1 MTPHPLV
8 LQLRFTRREFQRA
21 LEGVTDE
28 EARKRFEPMNSF
40 TGLFALKVGSST
52 PKSTSCAGLG
62 GRPPRPPLDE
72 MWQAWN
78 TITQAAD
85 PWLDTLTTDQLSTH
99 MIVDGEPHVESLV
112 SSRRITGDPADA
124 RPYPSAYLCGCDSR
138 RSPLSAGAISRVRKQ
153 VNTKPHIASTKRG
166 RRIYRNSTLG

>member
-62 GRPPRPPLDE
+62 GRPPRPP
-72 MWQAWN
+72 
-78 TITQAAD
+78 
-85 PWLDTLTTDQLSTH
+85 ST
-99 MIVDGEPHVESLV
+99 
-112 SSRRITGDPADA
+112 R
-124 RPYPSAYLCGCDSR
+124 CGR
-138 RSPLSAGAISRVRKQ
+138 HGTRSP
-153 VNTKPHIASTKRG
+153 
-166 RRIYRNSTLG
+166 RRLIPGWIP